1 MGLGILEDR
10 HLAHVPGTAILE
22 DDIQGDEVPVL
33 DPNLKYDNTG
43 PRPIVLVPQP
53 SDDPNDPL
61 VSADPGLETLLR
73 TTTFQCIGVNGVL
86 IRSLFGLLEL
96 ATMAQ
101 GFDNIIASAM
111 TPILSADSLTLL
123 FEFHLRDITPV
134 ALLTGWHLFG
144 VGIAGFI
151 FVPTA
156 RVYGKRHAFLIGTV
170 LLIVSNAW
178 AGSAKSYRSILWARI
193 IQGVGVC
200 PFEALLGAVVGDL
213 YHVHQRGVR
222 MALANLS
229 LYGGAFFS
237 PVIAG
242 VVSQNLGWR
251 WMFYLAAIF
260 SGVMLPAIFF
270 FCPETAYRRAAHL
283 DLDTASTDDFH
294 GSGEKQSRGSS
305 SDGENSQPPKEPIQK
320 KTYWQTLM
328 PFDGR
333 KTDDSLWLLALR
345 PLPLFFQPAIAW
357 GSLIMGTL
365 IGWTVLIGVVLAL
378 LFALPPF
385 QFTVAEIGYTYA
397 GAFVGA
403 LVGFAITGL
412 FTHFTTLW
420 LVRKNK
426 GVYEPEFRMLL
437 VIPMLICGC
446 MGVYGFGFTTEPKY
460 ARAHGWIGPVFF
472 LGLEVVGMVIGASA
486 AALYIVDAHRDIAIE
501 AFTCLL
507 MFKNFFSYGITYDA
521 YYWLQK
527 LGRPKM
533 FTILGSVQV
542 FICLLTV
549 PMYIF
554 GKRNR
559 SFFKRHDILTLLGL
573 GTKPKADP
581 ENVRGSGPKGTAADV
596 GEVGTFIESL
606 QA

>member
-33 DPNLKYDNTG
+33 DPNLKYDTTG

-73 TTTFQCIGVNGVL
+73 TTTFQCIGNWPLWRRDL
-86 IRSLFGLLEL
+86 IMFILSLD
-96 ATMAQ
+96 A
-101 GFDNIIASAM
+101 IIASAM

-559 SFFKRHDILTLLGL
+559 SFFKRHDILALLGL

>member
-1 MGLGILEDR
+1 MGLGILEDH

-22 DDIQGDEVPVL
+22 DSNSELEDNHVL
-33 DPNLKYDNTG
+33 DPNLKYDTTG
-43 PRPIVLVPQP
+43 PVPIVLVPQP
-53 SDDPNDPL
+53 SDDPNDPNWPL
-61 VSADPGLETLLR
+61 WRRDLIMFLL
-73 TTTFQCIGVNGVL
+73 
-86 IRSLFGLLEL
+86 SLD
-96 ATMAQ
+96 A
-101 GFDNIIASAM
+101 IIASAM

-123 FEFHLRDITPV
+123 FEFRLRDITPV

-144 VGIAGFI
+144 VGISGFI

-170 LLIVSNAW
+170 LLIASNVW
-178 AGSAKSYRSILWARI
+178 AGSAKTYKSILWARI
-193 IQGVGVC
+193 LQGVAVC

-242 VVSQNLGWR
+242 AISQALGWR
-251 WMFYLAAIF
+251 WMFYFAAVF
-260 SGVMLPAIFF
+260 SGCMLPVIFF
-270 FCPETAYRRAAHL
+270 CCPETAFRRAAHL
-283 DLDTASTDDFH
+283 DLDISSTDDFH
-294 GSGEKQSRGSS
+294 GSGEKQPRTSS
-305 SDGENSQPPKEPIQK
+305 SDGENSSPSVPPKQK
-320 KTYWQTLM
+320 KTYWQTLK

-333 KTDDSLWLLALR
+333 KTDDSIWLLALR

-357 GSLIMGTL
+357 GALIMGTL

-385 QFTVAEIGYTYA
+385 GFTVAEIGYTYT
-397 GAFVGA
+397 GAFLGA
-403 LVGFAITGL
+403 IVGFGITGL
-412 FTHFTTLW
+412 FTHYTTLW

-437 VIPMLICGC
+437 VVPMLVFGC
-446 MGVYGFGFTTEPKY
+446 MGVYGFGFTTDTAY
-460 ARAHGWIGPVFF
+460 AAKHGWIGPVVF
-472 LGLEVVGMVIGASA
+472 LGFEVVGMVIGASA

-507 MFKNFFSYGITYDA
+507 MFKNFFSYGITYEA
-521 YYWLQK
+521 YRWLQK

-533 FTILGSVQV
+533 FIILGSAQV
-542 FICLLTV
+542 FVCLLTV
-549 PMYIF
+549 PMYIY

-559 SFFKRHDILTLLGL
+559 SFFKRHDILKILHLD
-573 GTKPKADP
+573 TKTKVP
-581 ENVRGSGPKGTAADV
+581 EEDNKPTV
-596 GEVGTFIESL
+596 I
-606 QA
+606 

>member
-10 HLAHVPGTAILE
+10 YLAHVPGTAILE
-22 DDIQGDEVPVL
+22 DSNAGQSDNQVL
-33 DPNLKYDNTG
+33 DPNLKYDTSG
-43 PRPIVLVPQP
+43 PQPIVLVPQP

-61 VSADPGLETLLR
+61 NWPLWRRD
-73 TTTFQCIGVNGVL
+73 L
-86 IRSLFGLLEL
+86 IMFILSLD
-96 ATMAQ
+96 A
-101 GFDNIIASAM
+101 IIASAM

-123 FEFHLRDITPV
+123 IHFRLNSITPV

-144 VGIAGFI
+144 VGMAGFI

-156 RVYGKRHAFLIGTV
+156 RVYGKRHAFLLGTI

-178 AGSAKSYRSILWARI
+178 AGAATSYRSILWARI
-193 IQGVGVC
+193 IQGVGG
-200 PFEALLGAVVGDL
+200 PLPDL
-213 YHVHQRGVR
+213 TYEQRGVR

-242 VVSQNLGWR
+242 AISSGLGWR
-251 WMFYLAAIF
+251 WTFNFAAIF
-260 SGVMLPAIFF
+260 SGVMLPIIFF
-270 FCPETAYRRAAHL
+270 FCPETAFRRAAHL

-294 GSGEKQSRGSS
+294 GDGEKQTRGSS
-305 SDGENSQPPKEPIQK
+305 SDGEALTPASQPPQK
-320 KTYWQTLM
+320 KTLLQNLL

-357 GSLIMGTL
+357 GSLIMGAI

-385 QFTVAEIGYTYA
+385 GFTVAEIGYTYT
-397 GAFVGA
+397 GAFIGA
-403 LVGFAITGL
+403 LVGFVITGL
-412 FTHFTTLW
+412 FTHYTTLW
-420 LVRKNK
+420 LVKKNK
-426 GVYEPEFRMLL
+426 GVYEPEFRLLL
-437 VIPMLICGC
+437 VIPMLIFGC
-446 MGVYGFGFTTEPKY
+446 MGVYGFGFTTEPEY
-460 ARAHGWIGPVFF
+460 AAKHGWIGPVIF

-507 MFKNFFSYGITYDA
+507 MFKNFFSYGLTYKAVD
-521 YYWLQK
+521 WLTK

-533 FTILGSVQV
+533 FTILGSAQV
-542 FICLLTV
+542 FVCLLTV
-549 PMYIF
+549 PMYVF

-559 SFFKRHDILTLLGL
+559 SFFKRYDILKILHLD
-573 GTKPKADP
+573 TKTAP
-581 ENVRGSGPKGTAADV
+581 EEGA
-596 GEVGTFIESL
+596 GEGMI
-606 QA
+606 

>member
-1 MGLGILEDR
+1 MPLGILEDR

-22 DDIQGDEVPVL
+22 DSSAGLAENQVL
-33 DPNLKYDNTG
+33 DPNLKYDTSG
-43 PRPIVLVPQP
+43 PEPIVLVPQP
-53 SDDPNDPL
+53 SDDPNDPNL
-61 VSADPGLETLLR
+61 PLWRRDLIMFLL
-73 TTTFQCIGVNGVL
+73 
-86 IRSLFGLLEL
+86 SLD
-96 ATMAQ
+96 A
-101 GFDNIIASAM
+101 IIASAM

-123 FEFHLRDITPV
+123 TQFHLSSITPV

-178 AGSAKSYRSILWARI
+178 AGSATSYRSILWARI

-213 YHVHQRGVR
+213 YHVHERGVR

-242 VVSQNLGWR
+242 AISQHLGWR
-251 WMFYLAAIF
+251 WTFYFAAIF
-260 SGVMLPAIFF
+260 SGCMLPIIFF
-270 FCPETAYRRAAHL
+270 FCPETAFRRAAHL

-294 GSGEKQSRGSS
+294 GDGEKQPRGSS
-305 SDGENSQPPKEPIQK
+305 SDGEALTPATPPAK
-320 KTYWQTLM
+320 KKSFLQTLS

-345 PLPLFFQPAIAW
+345 PLPLFLQPAIAW
-357 GSLIMGTL
+357 GSLIMGAI

-385 QFTVAEIGYTYA
+385 GFTVAQIGYTYT
-397 GAFVGA
+397 GAFIGA

-412 FTHFTTLW
+412 FTHYTTLW
-420 LVRKNK
+420 LVKKNK
-426 GVYEPEFRMLL
+426 GVYEPEFRLLL

-446 MGVYGFGFTTEPKY
+446 MGVYGFGFTTKY
-460 ARAHGWIGPVFF
+460 SYAVKHGWIGPVIF

-507 MFKNFFSYGITYDA
+507 MFKNFFSYGLTYKAFD
-521 YYWLQK
+521 WLQI

-542 FICLLTV
+542 FVCLLTV
-549 PMYIF
+549 PMYVF

-559 SFFKRHDILTLLGL
+559 SFFKRHDILEMLGL
-573 GTKPKADP
+573 ATKTKPA
-581 ENVRGSGPKGTAADV
+581 E
-596 GEVGTFIESL
+596 GEGAGMI
-606 QA
+606 

>member
-22 DDIQGDEVPVL
+22 DDIRGDNITV
-33 DPNLKYDNTG
+33 DPNLKYDTSG

-53 SDDPNDPL
+53 SDDPNDPNWPL
-61 VSADPGLETLLR
+61 WRRD
-73 TTTFQCIGVNGVL
+73 L
-86 IRSLFGLLEL
+86 IMFILSLD
-96 ATMAQ
+96 A
-101 GFDNIIASAM
+101 IIASAM

-123 FEFHLRDITPV
+123 FEFRLRDITPV

-144 VGIAGFI
+144 VGMAGFI

-170 LLIVSNAW
+170 LLIISNAW
-178 AGSAKSYRSILWARI
+178 AGSATSYRSILWARI

-213 YHVHQRGVR
+213 YHVHERGIR

-242 VVSQNLGWR
+242 VISEHLGWR

-260 SGVMLPAIFF
+260 SGAMLPAIFF
-270 FCPETAYRRAAHL
+270 FCPETAFRRAAHL
-283 DLDTASTDDFH
+283 DLDIASTDDFH
-294 GSGEKQSRGSS
+294 DTSGGEKHARGSS
-305 SDGENSQPPKEPIQK
+305 SDGENSQPVKEPKQK

-378 LFALPPF
+378 LFAFPPF

-403 LVGFAITGL
+403 LVGFIITGL

-420 LVRKNK
+420 LVSKNK

-460 ARAHGWIGPVFF
+460 AATHGWVGPVFF

-521 YYWLQK
+521 YTWLQK

-533 FTILGSVQV
+533 FTILGSAQV
-542 FICLLTV
+542 FVCLLTV

-559 SFFKRHDILTLLGL
+559 SFFKRHDILAALGL
-573 GTKPKADP
+573 GTKPRTNP
-581 ENVRGSGPKGTAADV
+581 EEVPGAGNNVT
-596 GEVGTFIESL
+596 I
-606 QA
+606 